1 MSVNDS
7 GAGLPSRP
15 MAGRTALV
23 TGSGRN
29 LGRGI
34 ALGFARAGANVVLN
48 GHRDAAAL
56 QHVAREAEALGVK
69 AHCVLADVTDP
80 VQMQS
85 MVDECLQVFGRVDI
99 AISNVG
105 LRPRQAFLDISVED
119 WRRVMETSLSSAFYL
134 ARAVLPSMRDQ
145 RFGRIIHMSGRDGFF
160 TYANRAHN
168 VTAKAGL
175 HALAKAIAVEFGEFN
190 ITANTIAPGKM
201 DTERDETHYPNYQ
214 ALWAEAIKR
223 MPLRRLGTAEDAA
236 QCCLFLASEPSWVT
250 GQLIHLNGGESMY

>member
-1 MSVNDS
+1 MAMASTQD
-7 GAGLPSRP
+7 GRML
-15 MAGRTALV
+15 AGRTALV

-48 GHRDAAAL
+48 GRQDIDALKAVAA
-56 QHVAREAEALGVK
+56 EAEALGVQ
-69 AHCVLADVTDP
+69 AQCLLADVSQPDQ
-80 VQMQS
+80 VQQ
-85 MVDECLQVFGRVDI
+85 MVDEAIKRFGKIDI
-99 AISNVG
+99 AVQNVG
-105 LRPRQAFLDISVED
+105 LRPRQAFLEISVED
-119 WRRVMETSLSSAFYL
+119 WRRVIETSLSSAFYL
-134 ARAVLPSMRDQ
+134 ARAVLPSMRDNCW
-145 RFGRIIHMSGRDGFF
+145 GRIIHMSGRDGFF

-201 DTERDETHYPNYQ
+201 DTIRDEKNYPGYKE
-214 ALWAEAIKR
+214 AWAEAIKK

-236 QCCLFLASEPSWVT
+236 QVCLFLASPDSWVT